1 MKDPLFDSTVTFNS
15 SLFILPL
22 QILRSIDSGSVK
34 GFPKTVDAAEALVY
48 IQSLVS
54 FPSLCFSFS
63 FPAFFFVSS
72 RKTQFVWV
80 SMLGPRPKLHI

>member
-63 FPAFFFVSS
+63 FPAFFF
-72 RKTQFVWV
+72 FFF
-80 SMLGPRPKLHI
+80 